1 MNIKRKRRSLVSPKN
16 PNRKVA
22 CSNVIIISSGG
33 IGDTILFSLVFSRFE
48 VLVQGNET
56 ITILLQK
63 ESAKVGFLFGKDVRI
78 ISVDFNKLVKTPS
91 YRKEICQQL
100 FKSNFRLVISSD
112 FLRHPKKDEILI
124 QACQAPQVLAM
135 SPRTWPK
142 YDSALLKNR
151 ALYSS
156 LFESGPIIQDKVLR
170 WTRFAD
176 WLTKQS
182 APPPQITF
190 PPETMPPSAK
200 GTRPTVAFIPF
211 SAVKEKQSPASLF
224 FAIAD
229 QIPNDYDII
238 VSCASGEILKNPSF
252 RPLLNR
258 ANVFL
263 EEADFEQLI
272 PILRGARLV
281 VSVDTAAMHLAVAA
295 GTQTLCL
302 ASAAYVGEIIPYA
315 AEITPDNVTFIY
327 TIIECQGCLGN
338 CILSTERG
346 MFPCVSRI
354 LQSEVL
360 DKVQKL
366 LGRNL

>member
-1 MNIKRKRRSLVSPKN
+1 MNIKRKLLSLVSPKN
-16 PNRKVA
+16 LERTAV
-22 CSNVIIISSGG
+22 CSNVIIISAGG

-48 VLVQGNET
+48 ELVQDNET

-63 ESAKVGFLFGKDVRI
+63 ESAKVGFLFGTDVRI

-91 YRKEICQQL
+91 YRKDICQRL

-112 FLRHPKKDEILI
+112 FLRHPKKDEVLI

-151 ALYSS
+151 ALYNS
-156 LFESGPIIQDKVLR
+156 LFESGPRIQDKVLR

-176 WLTKQS
+176 WLTKQN
-182 APPPQITF
+182 APPPKIAF
-190 PPETMPPSAK
+190 PPETLPPYTK
-200 GTRPTVAFIPF
+200 RPRPTVAFIPF
-211 SAVKEKQSPASLF
+211 SAVKEKQSPVALF

-263 EEADFEQLI
+263 EEANFEQLI
-272 PILRGARLV
+272 PILRGVRLV
-281 VSVDTAAMHLAVAA
+281 VSVDTAAMHLAAA
-295 GTQTLCL
+295 VGTQTLCL

-327 TIIECQGCLGN
+327 TKIECQGCLGN

-360 DKVQKL
+360 SKVQKL
-366 LGRNL
+366 LDVNL